1 MILSLLNRL
10 LFSYLPKLPKFLY
23 LKVID
28 LYRYIKFQE
37 WMNFDGFGLHIYVGM
52 FGSGKTISM
61 VEKAYRI
68 AKAFPQVKI
77 LTNMKL
83 VGFPDHTEII
93 QLKNYKQIIE
103 MPGDTLILI
112 DEISTIL
119 NSRRWDKEGVPPA
132 LLGQLLQVRKQ
143 KKMLLS
149 TAQRFGHVDKLIR
162 DITFT
167 VIECKTYFKR
177 WTFQI
182 SYDGYDYEN
191 ANMMKPAIAIGHYDF
206 LQTDKVRK
214 LYDTWELIDNM
225 KKEEFLSDKDILE
238 KQGAASN
245 DIVIGIDKK
254 KKKSIL

>member
-1 MILSLLNRL
+1 MIEILGRI
-10 LFSYLPKLPKFLY
+10 LFSYIPKIPKFLY
-23 LKVID
+23 LKAID
-28 LYRYIKFQE
+28 IYRYIKFKE
-37 WMNFDGFGLHIYVGM
+37 WLNFDGFGLHIYVGM

-83 VGFPDHTEII
+83 VGFPEHTEIV

-119 NSRRWDKEGVPPA
+119 NSRRWDKEGVPPS

-162 DITFT
+162 DITFK
-167 VIECKTYFKR
+167 VIECRTFCKR
-177 WTFQI
+177 WTLQTEF
-182 SYDGYDYEN
+182 DGYDYEN
-191 ANMMKPAIAIGHYDF
+191 ANMMKPAVAIGHHDF
-206 LQTDKVRK
+206 LQTDRVRK

-225 KKEEFLSDKDILE
+225 KKEEFLSDKDIIE
-238 KQGAASN
+238 KQGAGAS
-245 DIVIGIDKK
+245 DIVIGLDKK
-254 KKKSIL
+254 KRKGIF

>member
-1 MILSLLNRL
+1 MISIIQRF
-10 LFSYLPKLPKFLY
+10 LFSYIPKIPKFLY
-23 LKVID
+23 LKAID
-28 LYRYIKFQE
+28 IYRYFKFKD
-37 WMNFDGFGLHIYVGM
+37 WINFEGFGLHIYVGM

-68 AKAFPQVKI
+68 AKAFPQVRI

-83 VGFPDHTEII
+83 VGFPEHTEII
-93 QLKNYKQIIE
+93 ELKNYKQIIE

-112 DEISTIL
+112 DEISSIL

-149 TAQRFGHVDKLIR
+149 TAQRFGHVDKLVR

-167 VIECKTYFKR
+167 VIECRTYFKR
-177 WTFQI
+177 WTFQT

-191 ANMMKPAIAIGHYDF
+191 ANMMKPAIPVGHYDF
-206 LQTDKVRK
+206 LQTDKVRN
-214 LYDTWELIDNM
+214 LYDTWELIGNM

-238 KQGAASN
+238 RQGAAGN
-245 DIVIGIDKK
+245 EVVIGIDKK
-254 KKKSIL
+254 KRKSFM